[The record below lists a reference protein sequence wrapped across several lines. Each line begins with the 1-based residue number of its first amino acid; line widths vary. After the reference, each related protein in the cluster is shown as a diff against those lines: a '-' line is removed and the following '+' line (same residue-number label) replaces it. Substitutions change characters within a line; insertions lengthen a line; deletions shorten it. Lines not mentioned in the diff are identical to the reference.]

1 MLKHFVKRILI
12 FSAIIS
18 SIAYFTFIYLIPKF
32 YLQIFPFL
40 ILFFISTSVLVHYIL
55 IKTSKERIRKFSTF
69 YMGSITAKLFIYII
83 FIAIYVITNKSTA
96 IPFLITF
103 LSLYFLYT
111 FFDTHSLLSELK
123 SQQSS
128 KD

>member
-18 SIAYFTFIYLIPKF
+18 SIAYFSFIYLIPKF

-40 ILFFISTSVLVHYIL
+40 ILFFIATSVLAHYIL

-96 IPFLITF
+96 ITFLVTFLI
-103 LSLYFLYT
+103 LYFLYT
-111 FFDTHSLLSELK
+111 FFDTTSLLNELK
-123 SQQSS
+123 KQQSI